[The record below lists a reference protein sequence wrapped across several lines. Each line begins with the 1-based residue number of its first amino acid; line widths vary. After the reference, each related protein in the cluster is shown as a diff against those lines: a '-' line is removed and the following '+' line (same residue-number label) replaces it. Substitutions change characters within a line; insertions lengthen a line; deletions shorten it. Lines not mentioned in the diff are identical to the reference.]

1 MKRRNP
7 ACRIA
12 LIISF
17 ATAVFGQTLTSENPF
32 PETGKEGDSATFKQ
46 TSTPTVLSG
55 VIVQEISRPEESSP
69 SYLFFRIAVTGPDGR
84 TTNWAI
90 RIYDPSLAAI
100 AQVRTLSLI
109 NDYTPEMSKLKAGM
123 AVTVKGFQS
132 SRNGDARLSLI
143 PVSGP
148 GTIAGTLVAKSQ

>member
-1 MKRRNP
+1 MS
-7 ACRIA
+7 
-12 LIISF
+12 LSS
-17 ATAVFGQTLTSENPF
+17 AVLGQKLTSENPF
-32 PETGKEGDSATFKQ
+32 PDTGKEGDTAVFRQ
-46 TSTPTVLSG
+46 TSPPTVLTG

-84 TTNWAI
+84 ATNWAI

-109 NDYTPEMSKLKAGM
+109 DDYTPEMSKLKSGM
-123 AVTVKGFQS
+123 VVTVKGFQS

-148 GTIAGTLVAKSQ
+148 GTIAGILVVQSQ